1 MAAFPGNMLTG
12 VCLRAVVNCA
22 VNMTTVVELYKPQ
35 KDFGTGLMVSPISQC
50 AVCWMLELQSTDDR
64 PSRQGDCPHDL
75 DDWSVQYSNAGLQ

>member
-50 AVCWMLELQSTDDR
+50 AVC
-64 PSRQGDCPHDL
+64 
-75 DDWSVQYSNAGLQ
+75 